1 MGLEIGAQHYIPIL
15 NDLGVELYSFAG
27 TPTGDGPKT
36 GALVVDTTNGK
47 LYINTGTVGTAVW
60 NAIGEIATA
69 ELADSSVTTAKI
81 ADLNVTTGKLEA
93 DAVTNAKLADNAV
106 SIENIDS
113 AAKPILHTVA
123 AGIFTTAGGD
133 ANESITAAGTLG
145 TDTAIVWVQK
155 AGATPRTVDTITPGT
170 GSIAVVL
177 SGDPSTDHKLAYMVV
192 RAAA

>member
-81 ADLNVTTGKLEA
+81 EA